1 MRYLITATDQYGSH
15 HPIGEEPFE
24 ADTPE
29 AAIAIMCE
37 MAGVVD
43 DGSYQAAPEHAI
55 LRDTG
60 IKRGTY
66 PILAVDV

>member
-1 MRYLITATDQYGSH
+1 MRYFITATDQYGSN

-37 MAGVVD
+37 MVGTID
-43 DGSYQAAPEHAI
+43 DGNYRAAPEHATM
-55 LRDTG
+55 RDTG

-66 PILAVDV
+66 PILVMDA